1 MFKRQ
6 ITQKEKQWP
15 IKTTQQTK
23 DEAMR
28 TPLKSR
34 MNWGA
39 SKGQVVPAP
48 QIERSTIRS
57 HMLPQTLQIK
67 IGLWY
72 CASENYMNIID
83 DVRKISI

>member
-1 MFKRQ
+1 M
-6 ITQKEKQWP
+6 
-15 IKTTQQTK
+15 
-23 DEAMR
+23 
-28 TPLKSR
+28 
-34 MNWGA
+34 
-39 SKGQVVPAP
+39 VPAP

>member
-1 MFKRQ
+1 MFKWQ

-15 IKTTQQTK
+15 VKTTQQTK

-34 MNWGA
+34 MNSGA
-39 SKGQVVPAP
+39 SQGQVIPAP

-57 HMLPQTLQIK
+57 RMLPQTLQIK
-67 IGLWY
+67 IGQWY
-72 CASENYMNIID
+72 CASENYI
-83 DVRKISI
+83 

>member
-15 IKTTQQTK
+15 VKTTQQTK

-34 MNWGA
+34 MNSGA
-39 SKGQVVPAP
+39 SQGQVIPAP

-72 CASENYMNIID
+72 CASENKID
-83 DVRKISI
+83 DVRKMSI